1 MGVSE
6 GLRALVGELDSSIGV
21 LERIWRN
28 SFVFDTSRDTTFHYY
43 LLTNQAVDLTQVYV
57 DRH

>member
-28 SFVFDTSRDTTFHYY
+28 SFVFDTSRDTT
-43 LLTNQAVDLTQVYV
+43 LSLTMTGIDSSW
-57 DRH
+57 

>member
-43 LLTNQAVDLTQVYV
+43 LLTNQAVDLI
-57 DRH
+57 